1 MSLRKYIGRSMLA
14 RPGRTL
20 LTMGS
25 IVIGVAATV
34 AFVMTASTTRGA
46 YRKMFST
53 ITGRADLEV
62 SIPGDGAFAATA
74 LPLVVETPHVAAA
87 APVLRRTSTLYANK
101 QRVTLEVLGIDS
113 KVDRQVRDYEIPSGR
128 MPEKLADIVLDAEVA
143 RRLGLQL
150 NDPVKLLSNRGLQ
163 NFEICGLL
171 APKGGTAVR
180 QAGIAL
186 VSLPRAQAIFRSRDK
201 LNLIQI
207 VVDGEDRIEPT
218 RRAIAAKLPAGLE
231 VRPPN
236 RQSQLMEETLKSSE
250 QGLRL
255 STIFSLLLSGFII
268 LNTFLMNVSERRRQL
283 SILRAIGA
291 TSGQIRRSLLGESL
305 VLGVAGVLLG
315 IGLGATIGRLLNRS
329 LSSALDLQLPPAEVS
344 AWTIAA
350 AAVFGLAT
358 SLIGAYIP
366 AVRAGRVSPLEGM
379 DRVSAADVSG
389 VSRSYIAVGFLLVL
403 ASSGVIAV
411 ALFGLIPIIVPTF
424 AAPFLLIGIVMISPL
439 VMEPLVQLGA
449 AIIRPV
455 LRLEGR
461 LAVMQLLRHRTRTTL
476 TAGVLF
482 VAGATGIG
490 ISYSILDNVDDVRD
504 WYKQALI
511 GDFFVR
517 AMRPDMATG
526 AAADLPEEL
535 GEDLK
540 RLPHIVS
547 IESATMVETSIGETK
562 VIVVARDFIDPEPPA
577 LDLTAGDRH
586 TIRDK
591 LFKGD
596 VVVASVLATRLKLAM
611 GDEIELATSHGPKRF
626 RICGIAND
634 YMMGGYSIYMHRP
647 LAVQML
653 DVQGVDAYAIRA
665 VPGEREKVRA
675 ALLPLCDR
683 HGVLLHSLTEVV
695 ENIEFT
701 IRGIVWCLW
710 GLIGLGFLIGAFGVV
725 NTLTMN
731 VLEQTREL
739 GLLRIVAMT
748 RKQVRRTIL
757 TQALLIGMVGLV
769 PGIVGGLI
777 TAYVINLATM
787 PSIGHPVEFGF
798 RPGLLA
804 GAFAGALAITL
815 AAAWFPAR
823 RAARLDLVRALHYE

>member
-1 MSLRKYIGRSMLA
+1 MSLRKYIGRSMWA

-62 SIPGDGAFAATA
+62 SIPGDGAFAASV
-74 LPLVVETPHVAAA
+74 LPQVAETPRVLAA

-101 QRVTLEVLGIDS
+101 QRVTLEVLGINPAI
-113 KVDRQVRDYEIPSGR
+113 DRKVRDYDLPFGR
-128 MPEKLADIVLDAEVA
+128 MPEKMADVVLDVEVA
-143 RRLGLQL
+143 RRLELKVG
-150 NDPVKLLSNRGLQ
+150 DSVKLLSNRGLQ
-163 NFEICGLL
+163 VFEICGLL
-171 APKGGTAVR
+171 EPKGGTAVR

-207 VVDGEDRIEPT
+207 TIEGEEHIEAA
-218 RRAIAAKLPAGLE
+218 RQAIAAKLPTGLE
-231 VRPPN
+231 VHPPN

-268 LNTFLMNVSERRRQL
+268 LNTFLMNVGERRRQL

-291 TSGQIRRSLLGESL
+291 TSGQIRRSLLAESL
-305 VLGVAGVLLG
+305 ALGVAGVVLG
-315 IGLGATIGRLLNRS
+315 IGLGATIGRTLNRT
-329 LSSALDLQLPPAEVS
+329 LSTALEVELPPPEIS
-344 AWTIAA
+344 IWTVGAA
-350 AAVFGLAT
+350 ALFGLAT
-358 SLIGAYIP
+358 ALIGAYVP

-389 VSRSYIAVGFLLVL
+389 VSRGYIAFGFLLVV
-403 ASSGVIAV
+403 ASSSVIAV

-439 VMEPLVQLGA
+439 VMEPLIQLGA
-449 AIIRPV
+449 AMVRPV

-490 ISYSILDNVDDVRD
+490 ISHSILDNVDDVRD

-540 RLPHIVS
+540 RLPHVIS
-547 IESATMVETSIGETK
+547 IESATMVETTIGETK
-562 VIVVARDFIDPEPPA
+562 VIVVARDFVDPEPPA
-577 LDLTAGDRH
+577 LDLTSGDRH

-591 LFKGD
+591 LLQGEI
-596 VVVASVLATRLKLAM
+596 VVASVLATRLKLSM
-611 GDEIELATSHGPKRF
+611 GDEIELATSRGPRRF
-626 RICGIAND
+626 HICGIAND
-634 YMMGGYSIYMHRP
+634 YMMGGYSIYMYRP
-647 LAVQML
+647 LAVEL
-653 DVQGVDAYAIRA
+653 LEIQGVDAYAIRA
-665 VPGEREKVRA
+665 VPGEREQVRA

-683 HGVLLHSLTEVV
+683 HGVLMHSLTDVV

-710 GLIGLGFLIGAFGVV
+710 GLVGLGFLIGAFGVV

-748 RKQVRRTIL
+748 RGQVRRTIL
-757 TQALLIGMVGLV
+757 TQALLIGLVGLV
-769 PGIVGGLI
+769 PGIVGGLV

-798 RPGLLA
+798 RPGLMVA
-804 GAFAGALAITL
+804 AFAGALAITM